1 MGLWSSIRRR
11 DLTLAAV
18 AIATIISEFLPI
30 VLNNIPF
37 RVTQTFLAHEIC
49 TWIAIGVLSFM
60 LAVVLGTFLV
70 RWPGL
75 PVDPSTVAG
84 AMYYVAD
91 SKVVEMVEG
100 YTQLNGKERNDVIKA
115 MRGRFEFG
123 EVWGVSGRRRVGVD
137 VAEGL
142 Q

>member
-1 MGLWSSIRRR
+1 
-11 DLTLAAV
+11 
-18 AIATIISEFLPI
+18 
-30 VLNNIPF
+30 
-37 RVTQTFLAHEIC
+37 
-49 TWIAIGVLSFM
+49 M

-115 MRGRFEFG
+115 MGGRFEFG